1 MRTSDTRP
9 AFGLVRS
16 ELAVVGMNC
25 TSCARH
31 VESAL
36 AALGDVTAD
45 ADIVKAVAIIT
56 HPASITVA
64 ELATAIEDAGYVV
77 LHDALAQAG

>member
-1 MRTSDTRP
+1 MRTMDTRP

-36 AALGDVTAD
+36 VALGDVTAD
-45 ADIVKAVAIIT
+45 VDIVKAVAVVT
-56 HPASITVA
+56 HPVSIEVA
-64 ELATAIEDAGYVV
+64 ELAGAIEGAGFVV
-77 LHDALAQAG
+77 LDDTLAQAG

>member
-36 AALGDVTAD
+36 VALGDVTAD
-45 ADIVKAVAIIT
+45 VDIVKAVAVVT
-56 HPASITVA
+56 HPASIEVI

-77 LHDALAQAG
+77 LDEVLAQAG